1 MERLNLAGR
10 AGRWSAA
17 HWKTALIAWLALV
30 AVAVVAGGAV
40 GTKKQTDADAA
51 TGETARAMAILQDAG
66 FKEPAS
72 EGILVQSKRAT
83 IASAD
88 FRGVIRDVVR
98 RISAKSVVMNVMSPL
113 AARNSGQ
120 ISKDGHS
127 ALIQFEIRG
136 DHQTADMR
144 IAPVLASAAA
154 AQKAHPTYYIGEFG
168 MASANHALNDTL
180 KKDMQRAEATSLPV
194 TLIILFIAF
203 GALIA
208 AGVPVLLAFSG
219 VLATTGLAQL
229 VSHVVPAADATKS
242 VILLIGMAVGVDY
255 SLFYIR
261 REREERAKGL
271 SHQAALLKTAA
282 TSGQAVLISGATV
295 MIAMAGMFFSGSA
308 VFTSIAV
315 GSMLMVAVAL
325 IGSLSVLPAVMSK
338 LGDRVNRGRIPFLG
352 RRKPKSGDSQFWSF
366 VLDRVV
372 RKPALSAALASAALI
387 ALAIPALQLHMQL
400 PSFTDLPKSLGIVKT
415 YDRIQT
421 AFPGAQMPADV
432 VIEAHNVKA
441 PAVQRGIRA
450 LEAKALATGEMKQ
463 PIQTRINA
471 NGTVARISIPLV
483 GDGNNSQSQH
493 ALRTLRNAV
502 IPPTIGA
509 VAGTTVAVSGMTAGS
524 SDFNN
529 TMKSH
534 VPLVFGFVLAL
545 VFLLMLLTFRSIV
558 IPAKA
563 VLLNLLSVGAAYGVL
578 VAIFQNKWA
587 EGLLGFHSNGAITSW
602 LPLFL
607 FVILFGLS
615 MDYHVF
621 ILSRVKELVD
631 GGMETGEA
639 VATGIKRTAST
650 VTSAA
655 VVMVAVF
662 AIFATLQSLDMKQ
675 MGVGL
680 AVAVLIDATLIR
692 AVLLPASMK
701 LLGEWNWYL
710 PRWLEWLPT
719 LSHEQSE
726 RVDAVPDLSLA
737 A

>member
-17 HWKTALIAWLALV
+17 HWKTALIGWLALV
-30 AVAVVAGGAV
+30 AVAVVAGGAM
-40 GTKKQTDADAA
+40 GTKKQTDADAS
-51 TGETARAMAILQDAG
+51 TGETAKAMAILQNAG

-113 AARNSGQ
+113 ASGNSGQ

-352 RRKPKSGDSQFWSF
+352 RRRPKSGDSRFWSF

-372 RKPALSAALASAALI
+372 RKPALSAALASTALV
-387 ALAIPALQLHMQL
+387 ALTIPALQLHMQL

-432 VIEAHNVKA
+432 VIEAQNVKA

-450 LEAKALATGEMKQ
+450 LEEKALATGEMKQ

-471 NGTVARISIPLV
+471 DGTVARISIPLV

-493 ALRTLRNAV
+493 ALRTLRHAV
-502 IPPTIGA
+502 IPQTIGA

-545 VFLLMLLTFRSIV
+545 VFLLMLVTFRSIV

-587 EGLLGFHSNGAITSW
+587 ESPLGFHSNGAITSW

-701 LLGEWNWYL
+701 LLGDWNWYL

-719 LSHEQSE
+719 LSHEQSQQ
-726 RVDAVPDLSLA
+726 VDAVPGLSLA

>member
-1 MERLNLAGR
+1 MDKLNLAGR

-17 HWKTALIAWLALV
+17 HWKTAVFGWLALV
-30 AVAVVAGGAV
+30 AVAIVAGGAV

-51 TGETARAMAILQDAG
+51 TGQTAKAMAILEDAG
-66 FKEPAS
+66 FKEPAT
-72 EGILVQSKRAT
+72 EGVLVQSKT
-83 IASAD
+83 GTVASPVVA
-88 FRGVIRDVVR
+88 DVVR
-98 RISAKSVVMNVMSPL
+98 RVSASPNVTNVMSPI
-113 AARNSGQ
+113 RSKSGR
-120 ISKDGHS
+120 
-127 ALIQFEIRG
+127 ATLVQFDIRG
-136 DHQTADMR
+136 DHKTADMR
-144 IAPVLASAAA
+144 VAPVLAAVAA
-154 AQKAHPTYYIGEFG
+154 AQHAHPGYYIGEFG

-180 KKDMQRAEATSLPV
+180 KKDLQRAEATSLPV
-194 TLIILFIAF
+194 TLIILFVAF
-203 GALIA
+203 GALVA

-219 VLATTGLAQL
+219 VLATTGVAQL
-229 VSHVVPAADATKS
+229 VSHVVPAADATQS

-261 REREERAKGL
+261 REREERARGL
-271 SHQAALLKTAA
+271 SHRDALLKTAA

-295 MIAMAGMFFSGSA
+295 MIAMAGMFFSGSE

-315 GSMLMVAVAL
+315 GSMLMVAVGL
-325 IGSLSVLPAVMSK
+325 IGSLSVLPAVMAK
-338 LGDRVNRGRIPFLG
+338 LGDRVNRGRLPIVG
-352 RRKPKSGDSQFWSF
+352 RRQPNAGDSRLWSA

-372 RKPALSAALASAALI
+372 RRPALSAALASGALV
-387 ALAIPALQLHMQL
+387 ALALPALGLHTQL
-400 PSFTDLPKSLGIVKT
+400 PSFTDLPKSIGIVKT

-421 AFPGAQMPADV
+421 AFPGAQMPADIV
-432 VIEAHNVKA
+432 VEAADVKA
-441 PAVQRGIRA
+441 PSVQRGIRA
-450 LEAKALATGEMKQ
+450 LERKALATGEMKR
-463 PIQTRINA
+463 PIQIRVNPA
-471 NGTVARISIPLV
+471 GTVARVSIPLV
-483 GDGNNSQSQH
+483 GDGNDGRSQH
-493 ALRTLRNAV
+493 ALRTLRGDV
-502 IPPTIGA
+502 IPRTIGA
-509 VAGTTVAVSGMTAGS
+509 VPGTTVAVSGMTAGS
-524 SDFNN
+524 SDFTS

-545 VFLLMLLTFRSIV
+545 VFLLMLVTFRSIV

-578 VAIFQNKWA
+578 VAIFRNRWA

-631 GGMETGEA
+631 GGMDTGEA

-692 AVLLPASMK
+692 AVLLPATMK

-710 PRWLEWLPT
+710 PRWLEWLPR
-719 LSHEQSE
+719 LQGEGGE
-726 RVDAVPDLSLA
+726 RVHERRRPHDASP
-737 A
+737 

>member
-17 HWKTALIAWLALV
+17 HWKTALFGWLALV
-30 AVAVVAGGAV
+30 AVAIVAGGAV

-51 TGETARAMAILQDAG
+51 TGETAKAMAILQDAG

-72 EGILVQSKRAT
+72 EGILVQSKT
-83 IASAD
+83 ETMASAE
-88 FRGVIRDVVR
+88 FRAAIRDVVR

-113 AARNSGQ
+113 AAGDSGQ

-271 SHQAALLKTAA
+271 SHHASLLKTSA

-308 VFTSIAV
+308 VFTSIAI

-352 RRKPKSGDSQFWSF
+352 RPKPKSGDSRFWSF

-372 RKPALSAALASAALI
+372 RKPALSAALASTALV
-387 ALAIPALQLHMQL
+387 ALTIPALQLHMQL

-432 VIEAHNVKA
+432 VIEAQNVKA

-450 LEAKALATGEMKQ
+450 LDAKALATGEMKQ

-471 NGTVARISIPLV
+471 DGTVARISIPLV
-483 GDGNNSQSQH
+483 GDGNNSRSQH
-493 ALRTLRNAV
+493 ALQTLRHAV

-509 VAGTTVAVSGMTAGS
+509 VPGATVAVSGMTAGS

-545 VFLLMLLTFRSIV
+545 VFLLMLVTFRSIV

-701 LLGEWNWYL
+701 LLGDWNWYL
-710 PRWLEWLPT
+710 PHWLEWLPK

-726 RVDAVPDLSLA
+726 QVDAVPDLSLA